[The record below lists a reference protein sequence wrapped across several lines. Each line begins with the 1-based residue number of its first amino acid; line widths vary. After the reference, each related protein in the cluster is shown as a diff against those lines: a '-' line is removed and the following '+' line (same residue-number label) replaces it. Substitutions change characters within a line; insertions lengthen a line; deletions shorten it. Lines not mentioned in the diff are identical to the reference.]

1 MMQGWI
7 GLVGALIMA
16 GGLGGIFYLILK
28 QNMTI
33 GTKTIQ
39 FLAIAFIL
47 PLILVLG
54 IMNILGRETIGT
66 IIGTV
71 VGYVLSGIGKE

>member
-16 GGLGGIFYLILK
+16 GGLGGVFYLILK

-54 IMNILGRETIGT
+54 IMNILGREAISA

>member
-7 GLVGALIMA
+7 GLIGALIMA

-28 QNMTI
+28 QNMAI

-47 PLILVLG
+47 PMILVLG